1 MSVELRL
8 RLLGMLLGGVLGW
21 QVAFISGNPLSP
33 DFLQVLFGLSC
44 TGAGI
49 GLIVTPY
56 LTIRPLRFAR
66 HRLKLIP
73 AQDLIAGVVGLVVGL
88 IFAALLA
95 LPLSLLP
102 DPLGKFLPILACVVL
117 AYLGAATMIVRQ
129 RDIFELVGPNLGGLS
144 LGGGNGRGA
153 RRGEYALLD
162 TSAVID
168 GRIADI
174 SQTGF
179 ISGTLLLPRFVLDE
193 LQHIADSPDSLRRNR
208 GRRGLDVLNK
218 LQKES
223 LVPVQ
228 ISEVDI
234 EGVAEVDSKLVRL
247 ARQLSAPII
256 TTDFNLNRVAALQ
269 GVQVM
274 NINELANAVKSVV
287 LPGEE
292 MAVRIMQDGKEAGQ
306 GVGYLD
312 DGTMV
317 VVEGGRRFMGN
328 DLEVTVTR
336 VLQTVAGRM
345 IFAHPKSGEPYA

>member
-1 MSVELRL
+1 MSVELPL
-8 RLLGMLLGGVLGW
+8 RLVGMVVGAFVGWQLGIISGIQSSPEYLRYVLGM
-21 QVAFISGNPLSP
+21 VAG
-33 DFLQVLFGLSC
+33 
-44 TGAGI
+44 GAGI
-49 GLIVTPY
+49 GLLATPY
-56 LTIRPLRFAR
+56 LTTRPMRYAR
-66 HRLKLIP
+66 HRLKQVST
-73 AQDLIAGVVGLVVGL
+73 QDLVAGVVGLVIGL
-88 IFAALLA
+88 IFSALLA

-102 DPLGKFLPILACVVL
+102 YPFGSFLPIVACLVL
-117 AYLGAATMIVRQ
+117 SYLGISTMVLRQ
-129 RDIFELVGPNLGGLS
+129 REIFEVVSPAWSSLNLP
-144 LGGGNGRGA
+144 GGNGRGPK
-153 RRGEYALLD
+153 RGDYVLLD

-179 ISGTLLLPRFVLDE
+179 IGGTMLLPRFVLDE

-208 GRRGLDVLNK
+208 GRRGLDMLNK

-223 LVPVQ
+223 LVPIQ

-234 EGVAEVDSKLVRL
+234 EGVSEVDSKLVKL
-247 ARQLSAPII
+247 ARQLRAPIV

-292 MAVRIMQDGKEAGQ
+292 MTVRIMQDGKEAGQ

-317 VVEGGRRFMGN
+317 VVEAGRKFMGSEI
-328 DLEVTVTR
+328 EVTVTR

-345 IFAHPKSGEPYA
+345 IFAHPRTSD

>member
-1 MSVELRL
+1 MVMRRREI
-8 RLLGMLLGGVLGW
+8 
-21 QVAFISGNPLSP
+21 F
-33 DFLQVLFGLSC
+33 D
-44 TGAGI
+44 
-49 GLIVTPY
+49 
-56 LTIRPLRFAR
+56 
-66 HRLKLIP
+66 
-73 AQDLIAGVVGLVVGL
+73 VVGP
-88 IFAALLA
+88 AWSN
-95 LPLSLLP
+95 LSLP
-102 DPLGKFLPILACVVL
+102 
-117 AYLGAATMIVRQ
+117 
-129 RDIFELVGPNLGGLS
+129 S
-144 LGGGNGRGA
+144 GNGRST
-153 RRGEYALLD
+153 RRGEYVLLD

-179 ISGTLLLPRFVLDE
+179 IGGTMLLPRFVLDE
-193 LQHIADSPDSLRRNR
+193 LQHIADSPDALRRNR
-208 GRRGLDVLNK
+208 GRRGLDMLNK

-223 LVPVQ
+223 LVPIQ

-234 EGVAEVDSKLVRL
+234 EGVSEVDSKLVKL
-247 ARQLSAPII
+247 ARQLHAPIV

-292 MAVRIMQDGKEAGQ
+292 MTVRIMQDGKEAGQ

-317 VVEGGRRFMGN
+317 VVEAGRKYMGSEI
-328 DLEVTVTR
+328 EVTVTR

-345 IFAHPKSGEPYA
+345 IFAHPRTSD